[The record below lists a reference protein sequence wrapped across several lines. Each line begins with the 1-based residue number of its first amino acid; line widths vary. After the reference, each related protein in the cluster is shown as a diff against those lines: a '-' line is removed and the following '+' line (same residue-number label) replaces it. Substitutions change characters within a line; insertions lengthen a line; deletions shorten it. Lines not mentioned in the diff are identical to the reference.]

1 MAYNTKLN
9 TAVIAL
15 DSIVLPLSAED
26 LNAFYKKLHPLILFS
41 DGLAVAD
48 SLDKFKVGL
57 DYLISLHFSEKV
69 KSFLHKSI
77 QAYPNVFG
85 YENGNQVYIYIYL
98 FIYLKMLFVIILS
111 NFYFICFCYG
121 IVGLLLFSCCSS
133 VNFQSHPSLYPLVK
147 AIGHPIPHLLY
158 PIHILCK

>member
-85 YENGNQVYIYIYL
+85 YENGNQVYIYI
-98 FIYLKMLFVIILS
+98 FIYLLENVVCYYIVQFLF
-111 NFYFICFCYG
+111 Y
-121 IVGLLLFSCCSS
+121 LLLLWNSRP
-133 VNFQSHPSLYPLVK
+133 VAFQLLLLSQLSESPLTLPPGESNWSPNPPSAISHTHPL
-147 AIGHPIPHLLY
+147 
-158 PIHILCK
+158 